1 MSIEE
6 VISMTKEKVKRFVK
20 ENKKLVIFVAIVVV
34 AVIAGLLT
42 K

>member
-1 MSIEE
+1 
-6 VISMTKEKVKRFVK
+6 MTKEKVKRFVK